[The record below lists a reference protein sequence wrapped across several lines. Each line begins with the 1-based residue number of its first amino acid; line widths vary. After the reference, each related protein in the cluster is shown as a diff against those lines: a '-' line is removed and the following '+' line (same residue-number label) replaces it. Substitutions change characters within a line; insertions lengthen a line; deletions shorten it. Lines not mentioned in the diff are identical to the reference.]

1 MMLSGTAM
9 LNKKYFDPTLKE
21 TALSLAGQ
29 LPLALMGG
37 AGIIHEKQM

>member
-21 TALSLAGQ
+21 TALSLAGR
-29 LPLALMGG
+29 LPLAFTGG
-37 AGIIHEKQM
+37 AGIIPEKQL